1 MWRQLLIP
9 DWNPGCALPQLT
21 LEALRAKAP
30 HPVRALVIDVDCTL
44 LPHGSA
50 VLPPAAE
57 RWLREAQAQMPIHL
71 FSNNPSRS
79 RIGGL
84 SKRLGV
90 PYTIGAAKP
99 RRGALRRVIQEL
111 NLPAREMALL
121 GDRVFTDVLV
131 GNRLGLY
138 TVLVKPIDALGL
150 ASRQDRLQT
159 LELKVARSLHHPL
172 WERWS

>member
-1 MWRQLLIP
+1 
-9 DWNPGCALPQLT
+9 
-21 LEALRAKAP
+21 
-30 HPVRALVIDVDCTL
+30 
-44 LPHGSA
+44 
-50 VLPPAAE
+50 
-57 RWLREAQAQMPIHL
+57 
-71 FSNNPSRS
+71 
-79 RIGGL
+79 
-84 SKRLGV
+84 V